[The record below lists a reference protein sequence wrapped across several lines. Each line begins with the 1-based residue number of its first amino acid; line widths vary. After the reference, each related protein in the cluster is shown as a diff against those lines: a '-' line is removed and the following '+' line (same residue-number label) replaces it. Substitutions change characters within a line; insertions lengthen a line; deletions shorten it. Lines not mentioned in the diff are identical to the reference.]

1 VSRRPALLAALVLG
15 LAAGLPACS
24 TVPTAS
30 VPVQITEAPARPAGD
45 VGIEPV
51 GPAPDAPPE
60 EIVRGFV
67 DAAAS
72 TLQRHPVARDHL
84 AGDAAAGWSDEAGI
98 TLVGADYATV
108 TTDAGTVRM
117 TGDLVGTV
125 DPRGIFADAPEDVFT
140 HDFTLTDVDGQW
152 RITNPPDGLVML
164 VPDFER
170 LYDDLAVYFVDPTG
184 QRVVPDPRYL
194 LGGEAQPTTLVQRLL
209 DGPSPT
215 LSAGVDNAL
224 EGVTLTRAVT
234 VSGSTARV
242 DLAGL
247 DDLPPVQL
255 SQLCAQLVWTLDQL
269 DGVSSVEITTIGE
282 PLPLDGAPAVQRTDD
297 WAAFNP
303 ESVPADADGHYVD
316 GGRLMTVDGQPAPGP
331 AGSGTP
337 ALTSAAVS
345 ADPRTSTLT
354 DMVAVTSTGPTAS
367 LLAGRYGQ
375 DLAPVLTATRLSV
388 PSVAATRPEFWV
400 VRDETTVVRVPAG
413 TAPQPVNAP
422 TLADLGRA
430 VALQLSP
437 DGVRAALVVRRDG
450 DTHLRVGTVVRT
462 PDGQVALRDLDEI
475 APELNGVTDVAWR
488 TAGSLMVLAADGGE
502 DGVVPYEVG
511 VDGWGLAEVPTSGL
525 PSQPTSLAAAPGQQ
539 PLVSAGGSVWEL
551 TGGTWV
557 TLIRG
562 QQPVPGTEPFY
573 PV

>member
-1 VSRRPALLAALVLG
+1 M
-15 LAAGLPACS
+15 
-24 TVPTAS
+24 
-30 VPVQITEAPARPAGD
+30 
-45 VGIEPV
+45 
-51 GPAPDAPPE
+51 
-60 EIVRGFV
+60 VRGFV

-72 TLQRHPVARDHL
+72 TLQGHPVARDHL
-84 AGDAAAGWSDEAGI
+84 AGDAAASWSDESGI

-108 TTDAGTVRM
+108 TTDAGTVVM
-117 TGDLVGTV
+117 TGDLVGYV
-125 DPRGIFADAPEDVFT
+125 DPRGVFADAPEEVFT
-140 HDFTLTDVDGQW
+140 HEFALVDVDGQW
-152 RITNPPDGLVML
+152 RIANPPDGLVML

-170 LYDDLAVYFVDPTG
+170 LYDDLAAYFVDPTG

-194 LGGEAQPTTLVQRLL
+194 LSGEAQPTTLVQRLL
-209 DGPSPT
+209 DGPSPA
-215 LSAGVDNAL
+215 LSAGVENAL
-224 EGVTLTRAVT
+224 EGVTLLRAVT

-247 DDLPPVQL
+247 DALPPVQL
-255 SQLCAQLVWTLDQL
+255 GQLCAQLVWTLDQL
-269 DGVSSVEITTIGE
+269 EGLSSVEITTIGD
-282 PLPLDGAPAVQRTDD
+282 PLPLEGAPAVQRADD

-303 ESVPADADGHYVD
+303 EAVPADAAGHYVD
-316 GGRLMTVDGQPAPGP
+316 AGRLMTVEGQPAPGP
-331 AGSGTP
+331 AGSGTL
-337 ALTSAAVS
+337 AITSAAVS
-345 ADPRTSTLT
+345 ADPRTSALT
-354 DMVAVTSTGPTAS
+354 DMVAVASTGSTAS

-375 DLAPVLTATRLSV
+375 DLGSVLQATRLSV

-413 TAPQPVNAP
+413 TGPQPVNVP
-422 TLADLGRA
+422 TLPEQGRA

-475 APELNGVTDVAWR
+475 APALTGVTDVAWR
-488 TAGSLMVLAADGGE
+488 TAGRLVVLAADGGE

-511 VDGWGLAEVPTSGL
+511 VDGWGLEEVPTSGL
-525 PSQPTSLAAAPGQQ
+525 PSQPTSLAAAPGQP

-557 TLIRG
+557 TLVRG